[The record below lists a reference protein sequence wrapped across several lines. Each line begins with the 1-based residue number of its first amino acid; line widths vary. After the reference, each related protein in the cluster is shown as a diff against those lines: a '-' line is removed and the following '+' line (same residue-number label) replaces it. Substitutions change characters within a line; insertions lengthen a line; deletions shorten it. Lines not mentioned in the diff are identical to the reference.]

1 MIDLGMIGLGWCEG
15 NIRNQTSTVPCD
27 EMLGSIVCR
36 HSKTLSGRQFRMCF
50 LFLLPA
56 HRGGGLPTFH
66 LSPVCAGKPS
76 LHDWS
81 RSSELLQGRKG
92 SLHWRD
98 KVADLQNLQYA
109 DTDVEGLVDVATCS
123 DIR

>member
-1 MIDLGMIGLGWCEG
+1 
-15 NIRNQTSTVPCD
+15 
-27 EMLGSIVCR
+27 
-36 HSKTLSGRQFRMCF
+36 MCS
-50 LFLLPA
+50 LFLLPT

-66 LSPVCAGKPS
+66 LPPVCAGKPS

-98 KVADLQNLQYA
+98 KVADLCRYGCGRPGRCGHMQRNQVDRRQTREGHCPMNNLKNLSL
-109 DTDVEGLVDVATCS
+109 TVEGLKAGVFTEGTIIPACFVTDTGDVVQ
-123 DIR
+123 

>member
-1 MIDLGMIGLGWCEG
+1 
-15 NIRNQTSTVPCD
+15 
-27 EMLGSIVCR
+27 
-36 HSKTLSGRQFRMCF
+36 MCS
-50 LFLLPA
+50 LFLLPT

-98 KVADLQNLQYA
+98 KVADLQNLQYV

-123 DIR
+123 DVTADAQGTLPNEQSQEPIFKCPRTGG